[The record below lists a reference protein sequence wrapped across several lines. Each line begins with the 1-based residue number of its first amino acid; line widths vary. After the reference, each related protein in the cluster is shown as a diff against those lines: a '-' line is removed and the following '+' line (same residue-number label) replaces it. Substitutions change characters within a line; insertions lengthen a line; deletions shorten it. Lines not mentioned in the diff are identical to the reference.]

1 MLYGKRQNQLLLS
14 TTFTLVLT
22 TVYICLFVRVLSIIA
37 EKVQLFFF
45 IQKICIITGN

>member
-22 TVYICLFVRVLSIIA
+22 TVYICLFVRVLSINA
-37 EKVQLFFF
+37 EKVQNF
-45 IQKICIITGN
+45 IFLSKRFVS